1 MPSEDSRAF
10 PCTPTRFQK
19 VPSNSTLKPLS
30 ETSPPRHPVWPVLGV
45 YRAID
50 MVGKNVRNLQTGE
63 RTRGLCWWVETRW
76 EGPGRGECPWVNS
89 SCMGGWL
96 QWLALGL
103 STELGAVQSF
113 PSLKSEH
120 RTQLSPGSLDF
131 TFLVSEWRC
140 FTALGV
146 TTECARSSA
155 LRGRGEV
162 ICRPRSAQA
171 AGRPGEQ
178 TPRPHGDGV
187 CGGGW
192 WASWRVRRGGPPACS
207 SLFIKQDEPLYEK
220 QLMHFTLHA

>member
-1 MPSEDSRAF
+1 
-10 PCTPTRFQK
+10 
-19 VPSNSTLKPLS
+19 
-30 ETSPPRHPVWPVLGV
+30 
-45 YRAID
+45 
-50 MVGKNVRNLQTGE
+50 
-63 RTRGLCWWVETRW
+63 
-76 EGPGRGECPWVNS
+76 
-89 SCMGGWL
+89 MGGWL

-187 CGGGW
+187 CGGGLVGIM
-192 WASWRVRRGGPPACS
+192 ASAQRRTPSMFLSVYKAGRAP
-207 SLFIKQDEPLYEK
+207 YEK